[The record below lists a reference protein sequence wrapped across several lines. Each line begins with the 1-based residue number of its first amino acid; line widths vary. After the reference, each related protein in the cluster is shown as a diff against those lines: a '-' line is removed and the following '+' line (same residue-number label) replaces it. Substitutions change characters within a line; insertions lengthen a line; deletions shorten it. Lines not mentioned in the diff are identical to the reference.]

1 MDTYTAVKNRI
12 LYLCNEK
19 RMTINSLATL
29 AAIPPSSLKNILYG
43 KSLNPGIV
51 TIKMICDG
59 FGITLAEFFDTP
71 EFNALEQEIK

>member
-1 MDTYTAVKNRI
+1 MNTYTAVKNRI

-19 RMTINSLATL
+19 RMTINNLATL

-43 KSLNPGIV
+43 KSQNPGIV

>member
-1 MDTYTAVKNRI
+1 
-12 LYLCNEK
+12 
-19 RMTINSLATL
+19 MTINSLATL
-29 AAIPPSSLKNILYG
+29 AAIPPSSLKNILYS
-43 KSLNPGIV
+43 KSQNPGIV